1 LKLGDDD
8 VEVAIVLEKIGNVYA
23 EDGDHKRA
31 VEFYYDA
38 AKVREHVGGKESLD
52 YALSV
57 EKIALSQIE
66 LGRNDD
72 AMKCLRHVLHV
83 KLLKVGENHK
93 EVQKTTKI
101 IENLQGKLGTSI
113 TPTRN
118 KKLPRLPV

>member
-8 VEVAIVLEKIGNVYA
+8 VEVAYVLEKIGNAYA

-31 VEFYYDA
+31 VEIYFDG
-38 AKVREHVGGKESLD
+38 EHVGGKEALD

-66 LGRNDD
+66 LGKNDD

-83 KLLKVGENHK
+83 KLLKVGEKHE
-93 EVQKTTKI
+93 EVQRRR
-101 IENLQGKLGTSI
+101 LQ
-113 TPTRN
+113 
-118 KKLPRLPV
+118 